1 MFRFLLVLLGLTT
14 VAAFAASP
22 EFRDAAMAQLRSI
35 AEPLFERGAT
45 TEPRFDAFY
54 TGMVESLPPQE
65 RAENALELA
74 INRRDGAAEYVMK
87 NAQAWRGQFKSTP
100 KLQTLINTSA
110 DAPLIETRM
119 AGFEIYLAQYG
130 LEKSPAEVDRM
141 LQQMAAH
148 PKESSAWALWNI
160 GVLGARGV
168 DRERIFHE
176 LLSALNTGDRPLRGA
191 ALEALAKFGGAE
203 IVPSLLDIAT
213 REPDPSLRERAF
225 CALAQSGTLLVA
237 ERYEAVPGLLAIVE
251 DAQADKQ
258 SVLWAYQA
266 LREITDSYGEPNDP
280 VRWRDRLQ
288 QAGLL

>member
-14 VAAFAASP
+14 AAAFAASP

-54 TGMVESLPPQE
+54 TGMVEALPPQE
-65 RAENALELA
+65 KAEHALELA

-87 NAQAWRGQFKSTP
+87 NAQGWRGQFKSTP

-141 LQQMAAH
+141 LQQMADH

-176 LLSALNTGDRPLRGA
+176 LLSALNAGDRPVRGA
-191 ALEALAKFGGAE
+191 ALEALSKFGGAE
-203 IVPSLLDIAT
+203 IVPPLLDIAT

-237 ERYEAVPGLLAIVE
+237 ERYEAVPGLLAIIE